1 MPSINENFLKLEKNY
16 LFINIAKKINAFIE
30 ANPDKKDNIIR
41 MGIGDVTQ
49 PIAKCVIDAVK
60 KGADEMGVKETFK
73 GYEDSGTGYDFLK
86 EAVSGY
92 YKSFGVDVLAIKC
105 DVSITDEVDNFVKEV
120 KSHYN
125 TIDILVNNA
134 GITKDGLI
142 LRMKEE
148 DFDDVLDVNLKGT
161 FNTTKAVSSIMVRQ
175 KYGKIINISSVV
187 GISGNAG
194 QCNYAASKAGVIGF
208 SKSVARELASRNIN
222 VNVVAPGYINTDMT
236 KNLPDKV
243 KEEIIKSIP
252 MKKIGDPKEVAN
264 LVLFLSSNLSD
275 YITGQVINVDGGM
288 VMA

>member
-1 MPSINENFLKLEKNY
+1 MLKGKNVIVTGATRGIGREIA
-16 LFINIAKKINAFIE
+16 LTLAQNGANIAMNYRNLNSEVENLLNEI
-30 ANPDKKDNIIR
+30 
-41 MGIGDVTQ
+41 
-49 PIAKCVIDAVK
+49 
-60 KGADEMGVKETFK
+60 
-73 GYEDSGTGYDFLK
+73 
-86 EAVSGY
+86 
-92 YKSFGVDVLAIKC
+92 KSFGVDAFAIKC
-105 DVSITDEVDNFVKEV
+105 DVSIADEVDKFIKEV
-120 KSHYN
+120 KAHYN
-125 TIDILVNNA
+125 TIDVLVNNA

-161 FNTTKAVSSIMVRQ
+161 FNTTKSVSSIMVRQ

-187 GISGNAG
+187 GIAGNAG

-208 SKSVARELASRNIN
+208 SKSVARELSSRNIN

>member
-1 MPSINENFLKLEKNY
+1 MLKGKNVIVTGATRGIGREIA
-16 LFINIAKKINAFIE
+16 LTLAKNGANIAINYRNYNTEI
-30 ANPDKKDNIIR
+30 DNLLNEI
-41 MGIGDVTQ
+41 
-49 PIAKCVIDAVK
+49 
-60 KGADEMGVKETFK
+60 KG
-73 GYEDSGTGYDFLK
+73 L
-86 EAVSGY
+86 
-92 YKSFGVDVLAIKC
+92 GVDAIAIKC
-105 DVSITDEVDNFVKEV
+105 DVSKTQEVDDFVKEV
-120 KSHYN
+120 KSHFN
-125 TIDILVNNA
+125 TIDVLVNNA

-161 FNTTKAVSSIMVRQ
+161 FNATKAISSIMVRQ

-187 GISGNAG
+187 GIAGNAG

-236 KNLPDKV
+236 KTLPDKV

-252 MKKIGDPKEVAN
+252 MKQIGDPKEVAN

>member
-1 MPSINENFLKLEKNY
+1 MLKGKNVIVTGATRGIGREIA
-16 LFINIAKKINAFIE
+16 LTLAKNGANIAINYRNYNTEI
-30 ANPDKKDNIIR
+30 DNLLNEI
-41 MGIGDVTQ
+41 
-49 PIAKCVIDAVK
+49 
-60 KGADEMGVKETFK
+60 KG
-73 GYEDSGTGYDFLK
+73 L
-86 EAVSGY
+86 
-92 YKSFGVDVLAIKC
+92 GVDAIAIKC
-105 DVSITDEVDNFVKEV
+105 DVSKTQEVDDFVKEV
-120 KSHYN
+120 KSHFN
-125 TIDILVNNA
+125 TIDVLVNNA

-161 FNTTKAVSSIMVRQ
+161 FNATKAISSIMVRQ

-187 GISGNAG
+187 GIAGNAG

-236 KNLPDKV
+236 KSLPDKV
-243 KEEIIKSIP
+243 KEEITKSIP
-252 MKKIGDPKEVAN
+252 MKQIGDPKEVAN

>member
-1 MPSINENFLKLEKNY
+1 MNYRNLNSEVEDLINE
-16 LFINIAKKINAFIE
+16 I
-30 ANPDKKDNIIR
+30 
-41 MGIGDVTQ
+41 
-49 PIAKCVIDAVK
+49 
-60 KGADEMGVKETFK
+60 
-73 GYEDSGTGYDFLK
+73 
-86 EAVSGY
+86 
-92 YKSFGVDVLAIKC
+92 KSFGVDALAIKC
-105 DVSITDEVDNFVKEV
+105 DVSSTNEVENFVKEV
-120 KSHYN
+120 KAHYN
-125 TIDILVNNA
+125 TIDVLVNNA

-161 FNTTKAVSSIMVRQ
+161 FNTTKSISSIMVRQ

-187 GISGNAG
+187 GIAGNAG

-252 MKKIGDPKEVAN
+252 MKKIGNPKEVAN

>member
-1 MPSINENFLKLEKNY
+1 MLKGKNVIVTGATRGIGREIALTLAQNGANIAMNYRNLNSEVEDLINE
-16 LFINIAKKINAFIE
+16 I
-30 ANPDKKDNIIR
+30 
-41 MGIGDVTQ
+41 
-49 PIAKCVIDAVK
+49 
-60 KGADEMGVKETFK
+60 
-73 GYEDSGTGYDFLK
+73 
-86 EAVSGY
+86 
-92 YKSFGVDVLAIKC
+92 KSFGVDALAIKC

>member
-1 MPSINENFLKLEKNY
+1 MLKGKNVIVTGATRGIGREIALTLAQNGANIAMNYRNLNSEVEDLINE
-16 LFINIAKKINAFIE
+16 I
-30 ANPDKKDNIIR
+30 
-41 MGIGDVTQ
+41 
-49 PIAKCVIDAVK
+49 
-60 KGADEMGVKETFK
+60 
-73 GYEDSGTGYDFLK
+73 
-86 EAVSGY
+86 
-92 YKSFGVDVLAIKC
+92 KSFGVDALAIKC
-105 DVSITDEVDNFVKEV
+105 DVSITEEVDNFVKEV

-125 TIDILVNNA
+125 TIDVLVNNA

-161 FNTTKAVSSIMVRQ
+161 FNTTKSVSSIMVRQ

-187 GISGNAG
+187 GIAGNAG

-208 SKSVARELASRNIN
+208 SKSVARELSSRNIN

>member
-1 MPSINENFLKLEKNY
+1 MLKGKNVIVTGSTRGIGREIA
-16 LFINIAKKINAFIE
+16 LTLAQNGANIAINYRNLNSEVENLLNEI
-30 ANPDKKDNIIR
+30 
-41 MGIGDVTQ
+41 
-49 PIAKCVIDAVK
+49 
-60 KGADEMGVKETFK
+60 
-73 GYEDSGTGYDFLK
+73 
-86 EAVSGY
+86 
-92 YKSFGVDVLAIKC
+92 KSFGVDAFAIKC
-105 DVSITDEVDNFVKEV
+105 DVSIADEVDKFIKEV
-120 KSHYN
+120 KAHYN
-125 TIDILVNNA
+125 TIDVLVNNA

-161 FNTTKAVSSIMVRQ
+161 FNTTKSVSSIMVRQ

-187 GISGNAG
+187 GIAGNAG

-208 SKSVARELASRNIN
+208 SKSVARELSSRNIN